1 MIVKDRNKNI
11 IKNSDGSLDKA
22 IRHVYG
28 NAVGRFILRIFTQ
41 PIVSK
46 AVGAF
51 MDSRYSAPLIEPFI
65 KANNINTD
73 DYIMDDIDTYNK
85 FFTRKIIDGKR
96 HIDMA
101 KNSFISPCDA
111 KLSVYKL
118 DSDSVFEIKNSLYR
132 ASDLV
137 KCKKLADKYN
147 GGWCMI
153 FRLEVDD
160 YHRYCYIDNGTKSKN
175 NFIKGVLHTVNPI
188 AFEHYNVY
196 KRNCREFSVLH
207 TENFGDVTQIEVG
220 AMFVGKIANH
230 HEKYSFRRGEE
241 KGMFL
246 FGGSTIVLLVE
257 KDKLMPCSEFLENTA
272 DNCETIVKMGEKIG
286 ISLR

>member
-51 MDSRYSAPLIEPFI
+51 MDSRYSSPLIEPFI

-85 FFTRKIIDGKR
+85 FFTRKIKDGKR
-96 HIDMA
+96 LLDMNP
-101 KNSFISPCDA
+101 KSFISPCDA

-147 GGWCMI
+147 GEIIILDFMI
-153 FRLEVDD
+153 VE
-160 YHRYCYIDNGTKSKN
+160 RY
-175 NFIKGVLHTVNPI
+175 
-188 AFEHYNVY
+188 
-196 KRNCREFSVLH
+196 
-207 TENFGDVTQIEVG
+207 QQ
-220 AMFVGKIANH
+220 
-230 HEKYSFRRGEE
+230 
-241 KGMFL
+241 
-246 FGGSTIVLLVE
+246 TIV
-257 KDKLMPCSEFLENTA
+257 
-272 DNCETIVKMGEKIG
+272 
-286 ISLR
+286 

>member
-1 MIVKDRNKNI
+1 
-11 IKNSDGSLDKA
+11 
-22 IRHVYG
+22 
-28 NAVGRFILRIFTQ
+28 
-41 PIVSK
+41 
-46 AVGAF
+46 
-51 MDSRYSAPLIEPFI
+51 MDM
-65 KANNINTD
+65 T
-73 DYIMDDIDTYNK
+73 
-85 FFTRKIIDGKR
+85 
-96 HIDMA
+96 

-188 AFEHYNVY
+188 AAEARHIYAENS
-196 KRNCREFSVLH
+196 RELTLLR
-207 TENFGDVTQIEVG
+207 TENFGDILQMEVG
-220 AMFVGKIANH
+220 AMLVGKIHNH
-230 HEKYSFRRGEE
+230 HGIDKVYRGQE
-241 KGMFL
+241 KGYFM
-246 FGGSTIVLLVE
+246 FGGSTVILLLE
-257 KDKLMPCSEFLENTA
+257 KGRFEA
-272 DNCETIVKMGEKIG
+272 DEDILRNSLAGYETEVKYGEKIG
-286 ISLR
+286 YKPATN